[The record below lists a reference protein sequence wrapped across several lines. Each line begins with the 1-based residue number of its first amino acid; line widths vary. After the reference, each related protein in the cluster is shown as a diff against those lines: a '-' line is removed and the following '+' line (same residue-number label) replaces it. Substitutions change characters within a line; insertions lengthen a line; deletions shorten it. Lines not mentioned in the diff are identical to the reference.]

1 MHAGLFVYAV
11 EMVKRDTWAV
21 IYFSPEGR
29 KAVHMTGSQL
39 EATRC
44 ADECQRAFDAGFE
57 AGLVAQKYSPEIV
70 KRLVI
75 SEAA

>member
-1 MHAGLFVYAV
+1 MRTGLFVYAV
-11 EMVKRDTWAV
+11 EMIKRNTWAV
-21 IYFSPEGR
+21 IYFGPEGK
-29 KAVHMTGSQL
+29 KAVHMTGSKL

-57 AGLVAQKYSPEIV
+57 AGLVAQKYSPDIV